1 MNIDKKSTKHE
12 AKNHPKMDENQA
24 KTAPRD
30 ALVGSWPSR
39 GPNTPPRR
47 PKTFPRRP
55 FGGVLGA
62 WRLSWA
68 EKGAQD
74 GPKLAPKTEAK
85 SVLGRPGGVLGVSW
99 RRHVADFMHFWC
111 IFDACLKKSAFQAIF
126 FINFAGKKCS
136 TELTKIVK
144 LYYENNI
151 FLAFRLF

>member
-1 MNIDKKSTKHE
+1 MNIDQTSTKNE
-12 AKNHPKMDENQA
+12 AKNLPKMDENQA

-30 ALVGSWPSR
+30 ALVGSWPPR

-85 SVLGRPGGVLGVSW
+85 SVLGYPGGVLGASW
-99 RRHVADFMHFWC
+99 RRHVADFMHF
-111 IFDACLKKSAFQAIF
+111 
-126 FINFAGKKCS
+126 
-136 TELTKIVK
+136 
-144 LYYENNI
+144 
-151 FLAFRLF
+151 

>member
-1 MNIDKKSTKHE
+1 MNIDQKSTKHE
-12 AKNHPKMDENQA
+12 AKNRPKIDENQA

-30 ALVGSWPSR
+30 TLVGSWPSR

-85 SVLGRPGGVLGVSW
+85 SVWSRPGGVLRASC
-99 RRHVADFMHFWC
+99 RPHVADFMHF
-111 IFDACLKKSAFQAIF
+111 
-126 FINFAGKKCS
+126 
-136 TELTKIVK
+136 
-144 LYYENNI
+144 
-151 FLAFRLF
+151 

>member
-1 MNIDKKSTKHE
+1 MNIDQKSTKHE
-12 AKNHPKMDENQA
+12 AKNLPKMDENQA

-30 ALVGSWPSR
+30 ALVGSWPPR

-47 PKTFPRRP
+47 SKTFPRRP

-85 SVLGRPGGVLGVSW
+85 SVLDRPGGVLRASW
-99 RRHVADFMHFWC
+99 RRHVADFMHFGC
-111 IFDACLKKSAFQAIF
+111 ISATCPKKYAF
-126 FINFAGKKCS
+126 
-136 TELTKIVK
+136 
-144 LYYENNI
+144 
-151 FLAFRLF
+151 